1 MTPRNEAKNCP
12 KNENWSPLN
21 SVLATDLDGTMKKK
35 GEPVSQ
41 EVLYEVSRLKKIGVG
56 LILVTGRCAKEQ
68 QDVIDRSE
76 FDAVVLENGAVIET
90 IKPAKRVV
98 ISVPWWVDVRSRVG
112 SQFPLGCEE
121 VIVSLPRE
129 YGPRLEA
136 FDFGA
141 PVKLMYNRDRVM
153 VLPPGVDKGRGL
165 RLALKELGWEDRC
178 VACIG
183 DGENDVDLLLT
194 GDIGLAVA
202 NAVQE
207 LKATAQLTAQ
217 LEDGLG
223 WTQLTRRLFPG
234 T

>member
-1 MTPRNEAKNCP
+1 MIPSNRTKNCP
-12 KNENWSPLN
+12 KNGNWSPIH

-35 GEPVSQ
+35 GEPISQ
-41 EVLYEVSRLKKIGVG
+41 EVLREVSRLKKIGVG

-68 QDVIDRSE
+68 QEVIDRSE

-90 IKPAKRVV
+90 TKSAKRVV
-98 ISVPWWVDVRSRVG
+98 ISVPWWADVRSRVG
-112 SQFPLGCEE
+112 NQFTLGCEE

-129 YGPRLEA
+129 YGPSLED

-165 RLALKELGWEDRC
+165 RLALKELGWEGRC
-178 VACIG
+178 IACIG

-207 LKATAQLTAQ
+207 LRATAQMTAQ

-223 WTQLTRRLFPG
+223 WTELTRRLFPG